1 MVSRLNGYLTWLEA
15 MDPVPD
21 AISHTEPDP
30 PDEVAAGKWLTFLA
44 VAVGV
49 FMSTLDGSIVNIA
62 LPSIMADLEAPM
74 AVVEWVM
81 VVYLLIIS
89 SLLLSFGRLSD
100 IRGRRWV
107 YTRGLLVFSVG
118 SLACGAAETAFWLI
132 AARALQGLGAAM
144 IMACTQAIVVDTFP
158 RKERGRA
165 LGTVGAVVASGLT
178 LGPALGGWLIHH
190 FSWSAIF
197 YINVP
202 IGLATAVAANRML
215 RGTPSD
221 TRRREPFDLLGA
233 ALLAVSVAAMVFVVT
248 HGREWGWRH
257 PALLGLTAL
266 WGVTG
271 LGLVRQELAV
281 EHPILSPALLRI
293 RLFSL
298 PILSLLVIFGA
309 LFSIIFLMPFYLI
322 HPMGL
327 PVKTAGYLMVTPFV
341 FLFLVAPASGAISDR
356 IGSRLLC
363 TLGMLCMAASLL
375 SLARLTADAPLLA
388 VIWRLALAGIGTA
401 VFMAPNNA
409 AAMGAVPIRHMGV
422 AAGTVAMVRNLGMVL
437 GIALAATVFNTVF
450 ARLTG
455 GLDLQV
461 YRPELQSAFMTA
473 FQAAMTAGGVLA
485 GVGVLITYFRGP
497 EKR

>member
-1 MVSRLNGYLTWLEA
+1 LKNLEPLPEA
-15 MDPVPD
+15 SAEAD
-21 AISHTEPDP
+21 PDP
-30 PDEVAAGKWLTFLA
+30 QNEAASGKWWAFLA

-62 LPSIMADLEAPM
+62 LPSIMADLKAPM

-81 VVYLLIIS
+81 VIYLLVIS
-89 SLLLSFGRLSD
+89 SLLLGFGRLSD
-100 IRGRRWV
+100 IQGRRWV
-107 YTRGLLVFSVG
+107 YTRGLLVFSAG
-118 SLACGAAETAFWLI
+118 SLACGMADTAFRLV
-132 AARALQGLGAAM
+132 ASRALQGLGAAM
-144 IMACTQAIVVDTFP
+144 IMSCTQAIVVDTFP
-158 RKERGRA
+158 RRERGKA

-202 IGLATAVAANRML
+202 IGLATAFAADRL
-215 RGTPSD
+215 LKGTSSD
-221 TRRREPFDLLGA
+221 IPRKEPFDFFGA
-233 ALLAVSVAAMVFVVT
+233 ALLAVSVASIVFVIT
-248 HGREWGWRH
+248 HGRTWGWTH
-257 PALLGLTAL
+257 PAILGLTVL
-266 WGVTG
+266 WLATG
-271 LGLVRQELAV
+271 LGLVGQEIGC

-322 HPMGL
+322 HAAGL
-327 PVKTAGYLMVTPFV
+327 PVKTAGMVMVTPFV

-363 TLGMLCMAASLL
+363 TFGMICMTASLFL
-375 SLARLTADAPLLA
+375 LARLSADGPLLQ
-388 VIWRLALAGIGTA
+388 VLWRLALAGIGTA

-409 AAMGAVPIRHMGV
+409 AAMSAVPVRHMGV
-422 AAGTVAMVRNLGMVL
+422 AAGTVAMARNLGMVL
-437 GIALAATVFNTVF
+437 GIALAASVFNAVF
-450 ARLTG
+450 ANLTG
-455 GLDLQV
+455 GLDLKV
-461 YRPELQSAFMTA
+461 YRPELQPAFMTA
-473 FQAAMTAGGVLA
+473 FRAAMTAGGVLA
-485 GVGVLITYFRGP
+485 GVGALITYFRGP

>member
-1 MVSRLNGYLTWLEA
+1 LKNLEPA
-15 MDPVPD
+15 PD
-21 AISHTEPDP
+21 SP
-30 PDEVAAGKWLTFLA
+30 PELDGAPRDKKAADKWLTFSA

-81 VVYLLIIS
+81 VIYLLVIS

-107 YTRGLLVFSVG
+107 YTRGLLVFSAG
-118 SLACGAAETAFWLI
+118 SLACGMAETAGWLV
-132 AARALQGLGAAM
+132 AARALQGLGSAM
-144 IMACTQAIVVDTFP
+144 IMACTQAIVVETFP

-202 IGLATAVAANRML
+202 IGLATAAAADRL
-215 RGTPSD
+215 LTGTSSD
-221 TRRREPFDLLGA
+221 IPRKEPFDFFGA
-233 ALLAVSVAAMVFVVT
+233 LLLAVSVAAIVFVIT
-248 HGREWGWRH
+248 HGREWGWTH
-257 PALLGLTAL
+257 PAILGLTAL
-266 WGVTG
+266 WLAAG
-271 LGLVRQELAV
+271 LGLLAQEVRCD
-281 EHPILSPALLRI
+281 HPILSPALLRI

-298 PILSLLVIFGA
+298 PIVSLLVIFGA
-309 LFSIIFLMPFYLI
+309 LFSIVFLMPFYLI
-322 HPMGL
+322 HPVGL
-327 PVKTAGYLMVTPFV
+327 PVKTAGVIMVTPFV

-363 TLGMLCMAASLL
+363 TLGMICMATSLF
-375 SLARLTADAPLLA
+375 SLARLTANAPLFGLL
-388 VIWRLALAGIGTA
+388 WRLALAGIGTA

-409 AAMGAVPIRHMGV
+409 AAMSAVPVRHMGV

-437 GIALAATVFNTVF
+437 GIALAASVFNAVF
-450 ARLTG
+450 ANLTG
-455 GLDLQV
+455 GLDLNV
-461 YRPELQSAFMTA
+461 YRPELQPAFMTA
-473 FQAAMTAGGVLA
+473 FRAAMTAGGVLA

>member
-1 MVSRLNGYLTWLEA
+1 ME
-15 MDPVPD
+15 PVPD
-21 AISHTEPDP
+21 IIRNADPDP
-30 PDEVAAGKWLTFLA
+30 PEDVAAGKWPTFLA
-44 VAVGV
+44 VAIGV

-107 YTRGLLVFSVG
+107 YTRGLLVFSLG

-202 IGLATAVAANRML
+202 IGLATAAAADRML

-221 TRRREPFDLLGA
+221 TRRREPFDLVGA
-233 ALLAVSVAAMVFVVT
+233 ALLAVSVAALVFVVT
-248 HGREWGWRH
+248 HGRAWGWGH
-257 PALLGLTAL
+257 PAVLGLTVL
-266 WGVTG
+266 WGGAG
-271 LGLVRQELAV
+271 LGLINRELSVA
-281 EHPILSPALLRI
+281 HPIVSPALLRI

-298 PILSLLVIFGA
+298 PIASLLVIFGA

-322 HPMGL
+322 HPAGL
-327 PVKTAGYLMVTPFV
+327 PVKTAGFVMVTPFV

-363 TLGMLCMAASLL
+363 TVGMICMAASLF
-375 SLARLTADAPLLA
+375 SLARLTANSALWA
-388 VIWRLALAGIGTA
+388 VLWRLALAGIGTA

-409 AAMGAVPIRHMGV
+409 AAMGAVPTRHMGV

-437 GIALAATVFNTVF
+437 GIALAAAVFNGVF
-450 ARLTG
+450 ASLTG
-455 GLDLQV
+455 GLDLKE

-473 FQAAMTAGGVLA
+473 FRAAMTAGGVLA
-485 GVGVLITYFRGP
+485 GAGVLITYFRGP
-497 EKR
+497 EKP